1 MRFGGIMKNS
11 KELKKSIYIQ
21 KDNMKLLD
29 EFLNKNPSLNSS
41 KVVNEALSLYLTSFK
56 FDGDTQIKKNED
68 YVLCVI
74 RLHKVLVKVMNIFKA
89 KYKSRGVVEFI
100 NGHLLKILMI
110 QSYDKFPRK
119 DNMGFVLVKNLS
131 EKVKMRLV
139 AKKLL
144 N

>member
-1 MRFGGIMKNS
+1 MRFGGMMNS

-41 KVVNEALSLYLTSFK
+41 KVVNEALSLYLTSIK
-56 FDGDTQIKKNED
+56 FDGDTQIKKNDD

-74 RLHKVLVKVMNIFKA
+74 RFHKVLVKVMNIFKA

-110 QSYDKFPRK
+110 QSYEKFPRK
-119 DNMGFVLVKNLS
+119 DNMGFVLVKNLA

>member
-1 MRFGGIMKNS
+1 MRFGGMMNS

-41 KVVNEALSLYLTSFK
+41 KVVNEALSLYLTSVK

-74 RLHKVLVKVMNIFKA
+74 RLHKVLVKVMNIFKT
-89 KYKSRGVVEFI
+89 KYKTRGVIEFI

-110 QSYDKFPRK
+110 QSYEKFPRK
-119 DNMGFVLVKNLS
+119 DNMGFVLVKNLA

>member
-1 MRFGGIMKNS
+1 MMNS

-41 KVVNEALSLYLTSFK
+41 KVVNEALSLYLTSIK
-56 FDGDTQIKKNED
+56 FDGDTQIKKNDD

-74 RLHKVLVKVMNIFKA
+74 RLHKVLVKVLNIFKA
-89 KYKSRGVVEFI
+89 KYKSRGVIEFI
-100 NGHLLKILMI
+100 NGHLLKVLMI
-110 QSYDKFPRK
+110 QSHEKFPRK
-119 DNMGFVLVKNLS
+119 DNMGFVLVKNLA

>member
-1 MRFGGIMKNS
+1 MRFGGTMNS

-21 KDNMKLLD
+21 KDNLKLLE
-29 EFLNKNPSLNSS
+29 EFLNRNPSLNSS
-41 KVVNEALSLYLTSFK
+41 KVVNEALSLYLSSIK
-56 FDGDTQIKKNED
+56 FDGDTQIKKNDD

-74 RLHKVLVKVMNIFKA
+74 RFHKVLVKVMNIFKA

-110 QSYDKFPRK
+110 QSYEKFPRK
-119 DNMGFVLVKNLS
+119 DNMGFVLVKNLA

-139 AKKLL
+139 TKKLL

>member
-1 MRFGGIMKNS
+1 MSS

-29 EFLNKNPSLNSS
+29 EFLSKNPSLNSS
-41 KVVNEALSLYLTSFK
+41 KVVNEALLLYLTSVK

-74 RLHKVLVKVMNIFKA
+74 RLHKVLVKVLNIFKA
-89 KYKSRGVVEFI
+89 KYKSRGVIEFI
-100 NGHLLKILMI
+100 NGHLLKVLMI
-110 QSYDKFPRK
+110 QSYEKFPRK
-119 DNMGFVLVKNLS
+119 DNMGFVLVKNLA

-139 AKKLL
+139 TKKLL

>member
-1 MRFGGIMKNS
+1 MRFGGMMNS

-41 KVVNEALSLYLTSFK
+41 KVVNEALSLYLTSIK
-56 FDGDTQIKKNED
+56 FDGDTQIKKNDD

-74 RLHKVLVKVMNIFKA
+74 RLHKVLVKVLNIFKA
-89 KYKSRGVVEFI
+89 KYKSRGVIEFI
-100 NGHLLKILMI
+100 NGHLLKVLMI
-110 QSYDKFPRK
+110 QSHEKFPRK
-119 DNMGFVLVKNLS
+119 DNMGFVLVKNLA

>member
-1 MRFGGIMKNS
+1 MRFGGTMNS

-74 RLHKVLVKVMNIFKA
+74 RFHKVLVKVLNIFKT
-89 KYKSRGVVEFI
+89 KYKTRGVIEFI
-100 NGHLLKILMI
+100 NGHLLKVLMI
-110 QSYDKFPRK
+110 QSYEKFPRK
-119 DNMGFVLVKNLS
+119 DNMGFVLVKNLA

>member
-1 MRFGGIMKNS
+1 MMNS

-41 KVVNEALSLYLTSFK
+41 KVVNEALSLYLTSIK
-56 FDGDTQIKKNED
+56 FDGDTQIKKNDD

-74 RLHKVLVKVMNIFKA
+74 RFHKVLVKVMNIFKA

-110 QSYDKFPRK
+110 QSYEKFPRK
-119 DNMGFVLVKNLS
+119 DNMGFVLVKNLA

>member
-1 MRFGGIMKNS
+1 MRFGGMMNS

-41 KVVNEALSLYLTSFK
+41 KVVNEALSLYLTSIK

-89 KYKSRGVVEFI
+89 KYKSRGVIEFI
-100 NGHLLKILMI
+100 NGHLLKVLMI
-110 QSYDKFPRK
+110 QSFEKFPRK
-119 DNMGFVLVKNLS
+119 DNMGFVLVKNLA

>member
-1 MRFGGIMKNS
+1 MKNS